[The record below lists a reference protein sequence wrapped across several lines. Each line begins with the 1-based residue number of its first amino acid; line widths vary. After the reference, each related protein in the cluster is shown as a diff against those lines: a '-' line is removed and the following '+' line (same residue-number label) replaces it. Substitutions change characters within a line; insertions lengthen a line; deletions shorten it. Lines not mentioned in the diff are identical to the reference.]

1 MSGKTIRVGGASG
14 YWGESDMATPQLLAG
29 GNLDYLV
36 FDYLAEITM
45 SIMARARA
53 ADPQKGYALDFVTA
67 VLKPN
72 LAEIAKQGITVVSN
86 AGGVNPTACGAA
98 IRDLVKE
105 QGLDLKVAVITGDDV
120 LDRLKSGDLG
130 TPSEMFSGEAP
141 PPADKLMSANAY
153 LGAFP
158 IAEAL
163 AQGADIVVT
172 GRCVDSA
179 VTLGACI
186 HAFGWKADEW
196 DKLSAGSLAGHVI
209 ECGPQTTG
217 GNFTDWRDV
226 ADSIADVGY
235 PIAEIAEDGSFL
247 CTKPSGTGG
256 KVSVGTVSEQIVYE
270 IGDPQAYLLPD
281 VVCDFSQVS
290 VTEEGP
296 DSVRVV
302 GAKGYPAPDTFKV
315 SATFMDGFK
324 GQMLITFTGFDA
336 ADKVKAF
343 TDGALARARK
353 KLHALNAPDY
363 EEISLEVLGTETQYG
378 SASKIGDDAR
388 EVVGK
393 FAVKHVDQK
402 AIGLL
407 FKELMGLALAT
418 PAGLSGIG
426 GGTPKPSPVVR
437 LFSCTIPRTDVPA
450 SIDFDGVPQQTAGT
464 PGQKFDAASLKR
476 PEEPARAPD
485 GATVDV
491 PLIKLAWGRS
501 GDKGNKSNIGIVA
514 RKPSYLP
521 YIAAALTS
529 DAVHARFAHFV
540 EGEVERYVMPGMSAL
555 NFLMHDAL
563 GGGGI
568 ASLRNDSQGKAYAQI
583 LLDHPIPIPADLAE
597 ELS

>member
-1 MSGKTIRVGGASG
+1 MTGKTIRVGGASG

-29 GNLDYLV
+29 GKLDYLV

-53 ADPQKGYALDFVTA
+53 ADPKRGYAPDFVSA

-72 LAEIAKQGITVVSN
+72 LVEIAKQGVTVISN
-86 AGGVNPTACGAA
+86 AGGVNPQACGAA
-98 IRDLVKE
+98 IRELVKE
-105 QGLDLKVAVITGDDV
+105 LGLDLKVAVITGDDV

-130 TPSEMFSGEAP
+130 TLTEMFSGEAS

-163 AQGADIVVT
+163 HQGADIVVT

-235 PIAEIAEDGSFL
+235 PIAEIFEDGSFL
-247 CTKPSGTGG
+247 CTKPEGTGG

-281 VVCDFSQVS
+281 VVCDFAGVS
-290 VTEEGP
+290 VTQEGP
-296 DSVRVV
+296 DCVRVV
-302 GAKGYPAPDTFKV
+302 GARGYPAPDSYKV
-315 SATFMDGFK
+315 SATLMDGFK

-336 ADKVKAF
+336 ADKVKVF
-343 TDGALARARK
+343 TDGALTRARK
-353 KLHALNAPDY
+353 KLHALNAPDF
-363 EEISLEVLGTETQYG
+363 EEVSLEVLGTETQYG
-378 SASKIGDDAR
+378 SASKASEGAR
-388 EVVGK
+388 EIVGK
-393 FAVKHVDQK
+393 FAVKHVDK
-402 AIGLL
+402 NAVSLL

-437 LFSCTIPRTDVPA
+437 LFSCAIPRTAVPA
-450 SIDFDGVPQQTAGT
+450 SIDFDGVPQQTPNT
-464 PGQKFDAASLKR
+464 PGQAFNPSSLVR
-476 PEEPARAPD
+476 PVEPAQKPE
-485 GATVDV
+485 GATTEV

-514 RKPSYLP
+514 RETDYFP
-521 YIAAALTS
+521 YIANALTA

-540 EGEVERYVMPGMSAL
+540 EGDVERFILPGMNAL

-583 LLDHPIPIPADLAE
+583 LLDHPIPIPTAMAE